1 MNKKNDLGPCILA
14 DKLTLFQPGGRLS
27 PANCPPPLQF
37 LDLAPYLYCIFAVL
51 GIKTL
56 KIHSFSNKASIA
68 HLVERLA
75 SDLMVPGSIP
85 GGGGSFF
92 NKSKDNKITSCF
104 SVGLYFTSYNPTEK
118 WLQYHRIVLKDS
130 KGLGNPS
137 IPSSSSPT
145 QETSGMWFPC
155 PCFPLFHHYFYKKL
169 SLYIKHSNTY
179 FGNGI

>member
-27 PANCPPPLQF
+27 PPPPIF
-37 LDLAPYLYCIFAVL
+37 RSSTIFAVL

-92 NKSKDNKITSCF
+92 NKSKGNKITSCF

-118 WLQYHRIVLKDS
+118 
-130 KGLGNPS
+130 
-137 IPSSSSPT
+137 
-145 QETSGMWFPC
+145 
-155 PCFPLFHHYFYKKL
+155 
-169 SLYIKHSNTY
+169 
-179 FGNGI
+179 